1 MAEFLIK
8 GSWRSREH
16 FLDTDLPDLMIIKIN
31 ITLMYLLKNLFHI
44 LYKKTQAELSSSSIF
59 STLQHPRDVS
69 LVEKHSAVNIISTAV
84 INTQAT
90 KTKRSVY
97 FPFFQVWTAAD
108 AVFSNTEKSTL
119 SKSTGNRRK
128 VLFSVPLF
136 WRALF
141 GLDLTAFEQVETHS
155 EEE

>member
-1 MAEFLIK
+1 MYFTSYTKRHRLSYQAAVLFL
-8 GSWRSREH
+8 
-16 FLDTDLPDLMIIKIN
+16 LYN
-31 ITLMYLLKNLFHI
+31 IPGMFRWWK
-44 LYKKTQAELSSSSIF
+44 
-59 STLQHPRDVS
+59 
-69 LVEKHSAVNIISTAV
+69 KHSAVNIISTAV

-108 AVFSNTEKSTL
+108 AVFSNTEKGTL

-136 WRALF
+136 
-141 GLDLTAFEQVETHS
+141 
-155 EEE
+155 